1 VQVTAEEFYLAVN
14 VSKPSFI
21 RVEADELT
29 YDYHIMLRVEIEAEL
44 MDGSLEVAV
53 SGKALRTSPA
63 LFCCPRGRRKSVCSS
78 ALCNCAIILCVQEIP
93 ARWSSAMLDSLGIS
107 PPSDTLGCLQDVH
120 WSAGY
125 IGSFA
130 SYTIGK

>member
-1 VQVTAEEFYLAVN
+1 MQVTAEEFYLAVN

-78 ALCNCAIILCVQEIP
+78 ALAIVPSSCVF
-93 ARWSSAMLDSLGIS
+93 RKFLRG
-107 PPSDTLGCLQDVH
+107 GRVRC
-120 WSAGY
+120 
-125 IGSFA
+125 
-130 SYTIGK
+130 

>member
-1 VQVTAEEFYLAVN
+1 MHVCCVRAAGLLLSQVTAEEFYRAVN

-53 SGKALRTSPA
+53 SGHSVKTNID
-63 LFCCPRGRRKSVCSS
+63 RRCTVC
-78 ALCNCAIILCVQEIP
+78 L
-93 ARWSSAMLDSLGIS
+93 
-107 PPSDTLGCLQDVH
+107 
-120 WSAGY
+120 
-125 IGSFA
+125 
-130 SYTIGK
+130 